1 MENKETY
8 RDWKVGETSDTT
20 MEIAILKGIE
30 EGKNVAGLFLM
41 AAKALSIVTNNSAFF
56 TQVEADLSAMH
67 GYGLQDQSVV
77 AMEIESAEIR
87 LEKLKKAIEG
97 APEAEAKR
105 MERAI
110 ASHEKLLKELKG
122 EAR

>member
-30 EGKNVAGLFLM
+30 EGKNIAGLFLM
-41 AAKALSIVTNNSAFF
+41 AAKALAIVTNNSAFY

-77 AMEIESAEIR
+77 EMEIESAEIR

-122 EAR
+122 EA